1 MSGRKNEKDTFRI
14 WYNAY
19 RTKTVYTKINIR
31 VMTVQEYLQRAMRTH
46 ENTYNFEGTE
56 DVSPQL
62 EHAIWGITSESGEIA
77 DILKKS
83 KIYGKELDSVDLIDE
98 AGDMMWYMAL
108 LCDALDV
115 SFEDLWDKNIRKLQT
130 RFPEGFCAEEAI
142 EKTNRE
148 GERAELE
155 K

>member
-1 MSGRKNEKDTFRI
+1 
-14 WYNAY
+14 
-19 RTKTVYTKINIR
+19 
-31 VMTVQEYLQRAMRTH
+31 MTPAEYLKQAMRTH
-46 ENTYNFEGTE
+46 EDTYTFEGTE
-56 DVSPQL
+56 NISPQL

-83 KIYGKELDSVDLIDE
+83 KIYGKELDAVDIIDE

-108 LCDALDV
+108 LCNALNI
-115 SFEDLWDKNIRKLQT
+115 SFEDVWDKNIRKLQT
-130 RFPEGFCAEEAI
+130 RFPEGFSAEEAI